1 MDEKKTCFDNAGML
15 WYCEDAEIEEPKNQG
30 RNWKR
35 QKFFCYSNDHQV
47 RIRFSFFKNVT
58 HKTWMLWMIFSF

>member
-35 QKFFCYSNDHQV
+35 QKIFYFSSDYQV
-47 RIRFSFFKNVT
+47 RIRFTMQNVASLT
-58 HKTWMLWMIFSF
+58 LLLWMVSSF